1 MSLCLLFC
9 KLVCYH
15 LHRMHSRCACRLGSY
30 TLVYNLSRGSDFRK
44 LEKFL
49 ATISEDMLFLVLNPP
64 LVLI

>member
-1 MSLCLLFC
+1 MSL
-9 KLVCYH
+9 
-15 LHRMHSRCACRLGSY
+15 CRLGSY